1 METKFVTRVSLFIF
15 LTLFSYDSFSQSSKK
30 LEPIDVFSMEYV
42 SDPRISPDGKKIL
55 YVRNFKDIMTDKNYS
70 NIWMINFDGSNNTP
84 ITTGNQ
90 NDFSPV
96 WSNSGK
102 MFSYKSNS
110 DGSLQLYLYRIF
122 QTHII
127 QSSTQKLT
135 NLQSSIG
142 SVDWSSDDK
151 FLTFNSFVEVSK
163 NKFIEMPKQPKGAKW
178 NKPPI
183 EIDDMNYRNDGR
195 GYKKQGNSQVFTL
208 PVEGGTPRQV
218 TFLDKDA
225 GSPKWLS
232 NNEILFS
239 ANLHENSDLEPNNSE
254 IYLLNLETEKVS
266 ALTTRLGPDSQP
278 VVSPDNSRIAYLGFD
293 DKYLGYQQNS
303 LYVMDA
309 DGSNVK
315 LVSEGFDRNIGNR
328 CINCHRET
336 EVNAINWMR
345 DGKGLYFQYDTEGMT
360 KISSISL
367 SGKVK
372 DIVDEVGGLS
382 LGRSYSG
389 GSYTISPSGR
399 YAFTYGNVYNPADLA
414 VGYNG
419 SKDRLTYLN
428 KDLFDYKE
436 LGRVEEVWYES
447 SYDGKKIQGWLVY
460 PPNFDPAINYPLI
473 LEIHGGPFLNYG
485 FRFSAEV
492 QLFASEGYFVLYTN
506 PRGSTSY
513 GKDFAN
519 LIHHNYPSQDY
530 DDLMSGVDHVVTRDY
545 IDGDNLFVT
554 GGSGGGVLTSWI
566 VGKTDRFRAAVVE
579 KPVINWYSFV
589 LYADK
594 ISFFYKYWFP
604 GMPWDNLEEYMKR
617 SPISYVGNV
626 TTPTMLLTGEDDYRT
641 PIAESEQFYAGL
653 KLNNVESMLVRIPG
667 ASHGIAARPSNLIAK
682 VNAIIAWFEKY
693 KK

>member
-1 METKFVTRVSLFIF
+1 MTNKLNNLNIVNIMETQLKKLCLAVLSVMLISPLAI
-15 LTLFSYDSFSQSSKK
+15 SQPSNK
-30 LEPIDVFSMEYV
+30 LEPIDVFDMEYV
-42 SDPRISPDGKKIL
+42 SNTEISPKGDKVL
-55 YVRNFKDIMTDKNYS
+55 FQRNFKDIMTDKNLS
-70 NIWMINFDGSNNTP
+70 NLWIVNFDGSGMMP
-84 ITTGNQ
+84 ITTGDHNA
-90 NDFSPV
+90 FSPK
-96 WSNSGK
+96 WSHSGD
-102 MFSYKSNS
+102 MFTYKSNVE
-110 DGSLQLYLYRIF
+110 GRTQLYLYNL
-122 QTHII
+122 QNN
-127 QSSTQKLT
+127 STQKLT
-135 NLQSSIG
+135 NVQSSIG
-142 SVDWSSDDK
+142 NVEWSPDDK
-151 FLTFNSFVEVSK
+151 YLLFNSFVESAESRLIK
-163 NKFIEMPKQPKGAKW
+163 MPKKPKGADW
-178 NKPPI
+178 NSPPI
-183 EIDDMNYRNDGR
+183 EIDDMVYRYDGG
-195 GYKKQGNSQVFTL
+195 GYRRSGNNQIFIL

-218 TFLDKDA
+218 SSLDKNPSSA
-225 GSPKWLS
+225 VWLGTDKV
-232 NNEILFS
+232 LFS
-239 ANLHENSDLEPNNSE
+239 ANLHDDSDFEPNNSE
-254 IYLLNLETEKVS
+254 IHVLDINSGQVKQ
-266 ALTTRLGPDSQP
+266 LTTRFGPDRSP
-278 VVSPDNSRIAYLGFD
+278 AISPDNSTIAFLGYD

-303 LYVMDA
+303 LYVMDT

-315 LVSEGFDRNIGNR
+315 LVSEGFDRNISN
-328 CINCHRET
+328 
-336 EVNAINWMR
+336 INWMR

-360 KISSISL
+360 KIASMSL

-372 DIVDEVGGLS
+372 DIVDELGGLS
-382 LGRSYSG
+382 LGRPYSG
-389 GSYTISPSGR
+389 GSFTVSQSGR

-414 VGYNG
+414 VGFNG
-419 SKDRLTYLN
+419 SKERLTHLN

-447 SYDGKKIQGWLVY
+447 SYDGKRIQGWLVY
-460 PPNFDPAINYPLI
+460 PPNFDPTTTYPLI
-473 LEIHGGPFLNYG
+473 LEIHGGPFTNYG

-513 GKDFAN
+513 GKEFAN

-566 VGKTDRFRAAVVE
+566 IGKTDRFRAAVVA

-589 LYADK
+589 LYADN

-641 PIAESEQFYAGL
+641 PMAESEQFYAGL
-653 KLNNVESMLVRIPG
+653 KLNKVESMLVRIPG

-682 VNAIIAWFEKY
+682 VNAITAWFDKY

>member
-1 METKFVTRVSLFIF
+1 MTNKLNNLNIVNIMETQLKKLCLAV
-15 LTLFSYDSFSQSSKK
+15 FSVMLISPLAISQPSNK
-30 LEPIDVFSMEYV
+30 LEPIDVFDMEYV
-42 SDPRISPDGKKIL
+42 SNTEISPKGDKVL
-55 YVRNFKDIMTDKNYS
+55 FQRNFKDIMTDKNLS
-70 NIWMINFDGSNNTP
+70 NLWIVNFDGSGMMP
-84 ITTGNQ
+84 ITTGDHNA
-90 NDFSPV
+90 FSPK
-96 WSNSGK
+96 WSHSGD
-102 MFSYKSNS
+102 MFTYKSNVE
-110 DGSLQLYLYRIF
+110 GRTQLYLYNL
-122 QTHII
+122 QNN
-127 QSSTQKLT
+127 STQKLT
-135 NLQSSIG
+135 NVQSSIG
-142 SVDWSSDDK
+142 NVEWSPDDK
-151 FLTFNSFVEVSK
+151 YLLFNSFVESADPRLIK
-163 NKFIEMPKQPKGAKW
+163 MPKKPKGADW
-178 NKPPI
+178 NSPPI
-183 EIDDMNYRNDGR
+183 EIDDMVYRYDGG
-195 GYKKQGNSQVFTL
+195 GYRRSGNNQIFIL

-218 TFLDKDA
+218 SSLDKNPSSA
-225 GSPKWLS
+225 VWLGTDKV
-232 NNEILFS
+232 LFS
-239 ANLHENSDLEPNNSE
+239 ANLHDDSDFEPNNSE
-254 IYLLNLETEKVS
+254 IHVLDINSGQVKQ
-266 ALTTRLGPDSQP
+266 LTTRFGPDRSP
-278 VVSPDNSRIAYLGFD
+278 AVSPDNSTIAFLGYD

-303 LYVMDA
+303 LYVMDT

-315 LVSEGFDRNIGNR
+315 LVSEGFDRNISN
-328 CINCHRET
+328 
-336 EVNAINWMR
+336 INWMR

-360 KISSISL
+360 KIASMSL

-372 DIVDEVGGLS
+372 DIVDELGGLS
-382 LGRSYSG
+382 LGRPYSG
-389 GSYTISPSGR
+389 GSFTISQSGR

-414 VGYNG
+414 VGFNG
-419 SKDRLTYLN
+419 SKERLTHLN

-447 SYDGKKIQGWLVY
+447 SYDGKRIQGWLVY
-460 PPNFDPAINYPLI
+460 PPNFDPTTTYPLI
-473 LEIHGGPFLNYG
+473 LEIHGGPFTNYG

-513 GKDFAN
+513 GKEFAN

-566 VGKTDRFRAAVVE
+566 IGKTDRFRAAVVA

-589 LYADK
+589 LYADN

-641 PIAESEQFYAGL
+641 PMAESEQFYAGL
-653 KLNNVESMLVRIPG
+653 KLNKVESMLVRIPG

-682 VNAIIAWFEKY
+682 VNAITAWFDKY

>member
-1 METKFVTRVSLFIF
+1 MTNKLNNLNIVNIMETQLKKLCLAV
-15 LTLFSYDSFSQSSKK
+15 FSVMLISPLAISQPSNK
-30 LEPIDVFSMEYV
+30 LEPIDVFDMEYV
-42 SDPRISPDGKKIL
+42 SNTEISPKGDKVL
-55 YVRNFKDIMTDKNYS
+55 FQRNFKDIMTDKNLS
-70 NIWMINFDGSNNTP
+70 NLWIVNFDGSGMMP
-84 ITTGNQ
+84 ITTGDHNA
-90 NDFSPV
+90 FSPK
-96 WSNSGK
+96 WSHSGD
-102 MFSYKSNS
+102 MFTYKSNVE
-110 DGSLQLYLYRIF
+110 GRTQLYLYNL
-122 QTHII
+122 QNN
-127 QSSTQKLT
+127 STQKLT
-135 NLQSSIG
+135 NVQSSIG
-142 SVDWSSDDK
+142 NVEWSPDDK
-151 FLTFNSFVEVSK
+151 YLLFNSFVESADPRLIK
-163 NKFIEMPKQPKGAKW
+163 MPKKPKGADW
-178 NKPPI
+178 NSPPI
-183 EIDDMNYRNDGR
+183 EIDDMVYRYDGG
-195 GYKKQGNSQVFTL
+195 GYRRSGNNQIFIL

-218 TFLDKDA
+218 SSLDKNPSSA
-225 GSPKWLS
+225 VWLGTDKV
-232 NNEILFS
+232 LFS
-239 ANLHENSDLEPNNSE
+239 ANLHDDSDFEPNNSE
-254 IYLLNLETEKVS
+254 IHVLDINSGQVKQ
-266 ALTTRLGPDSQP
+266 LTTRFGPDRSP
-278 VVSPDNSRIAYLGFD
+278 AVSPDNSTIAFLGYD

-303 LYVMDA
+303 LYVMDT

-315 LVSEGFDRNIGNR
+315 LVSEGFDRNISN
-328 CINCHRET
+328 
-336 EVNAINWMR
+336 INWMR

-360 KISSISL
+360 KIASMSL

-372 DIVDEVGGLS
+372 DIVDELGGLS
-382 LGRSYSG
+382 LGRPYSG
-389 GSYTISPSGR
+389 GSFTISQSGR

-414 VGYNG
+414 VGFNG
-419 SKDRLTYLN
+419 SKERLTHLN

-447 SYDGKKIQGWLVY
+447 SYDGKRIQGWLVY
-460 PPNFDPAINYPLI
+460 PPNFDPTTTYPLI
-473 LEIHGGPFLNYG
+473 LEIHGGPFTNYG

-513 GKDFAN
+513 GKEFAN

-530 DDLMSGVDHVVTRDY
+530 DDLMSGVDHVVKRDY

-566 VGKTDRFRAAVVE
+566 IGKTDRFRAAVVA

-589 LYADK
+589 LYADN

-641 PIAESEQFYAGL
+641 PMAESEQFYAGL
-653 KLNNVESMLVRIPG
+653 KLNKVESMLVRIPG

-682 VNAIIAWFEKY
+682 VNAITAWFEKY